1 MQRKHFIRRLGLVS
15 VAFTLAPKWS
25 FSGLRSSG
33 KPARFVAHPPL
44 KHEDLFGYI
53 RRINGS
59 FDLTIYREL
68 LGYCNEFKEG
78 DEIAGLAA
86 PDEQDRLLARN
97 LLSETKLQDIVDHPV
112 FEDHQSRYI
121 RSCVRS
127 GSTGGWTFRK
137 FKHFLL
143 NGSEEDIQHKLD
155 ELHSDQIACVVKLMS
170 NEELIRVSSKIFHPL
185 PGSRIGS
192 KGYMGARVQPNSPT
206 DDPEDVFWQVMNAW
220 SFAVGD
226 VVLGTNPVSS
236 DPASVAIL
244 EKTLH
249 EILVTFDLEQVMPHC
264 VLAHIDIQSQVE
276 EEHPGTTGIWFQ
288 SIAGT
293 DDANG
298 TFDVSLEKMQR
309 HVSRRNG
316 KYGLYAETGQGA
328 DETNGHGSGFDM
340 LFHESRKYG
349 MMRGLKQQILQQ
361 KPDHQAWVHVNDVAG
376 FIGPEVFRTREQL
389 VRCCLEDIVMGKLH
403 GLTIGLDICTTLHM
417 DVSLSDLDWCID
429 RIMPA
434 NPAYLMALPTKN
446 DPMLSYLTTS
456 YVDHVRIREKF
467 GYKVNDA
474 MWDFF
479 KSIDIIGADNQP
491 TARFADPLWV
501 YYQYLKRKGDARTWS
516 EIEAEGKQAIERV
529 RERGVPVA
537 TGHGEHAWDLKPE
550 LDAEIRSL
558 YEDAKMCIWQ
568 EWPAAFYPFKENS
581 LLLQTASVDR
591 KDYIYHP
598 QSGERLSP
606 ESDKKLKSCADRFS
620 YDFQVVLSDGL
631 NVLSLT
637 DDEHLVPFLD
647 EFNILASANSFL
659 VSPQLIQ
666 LKNGRVRAGYEVGKT
681 LFKNKSGNPV
691 KGIIHLIGERPG
703 TKHRSYSVYL
713 TLATVPEW
721 SADDKI
727 DHNITRVISG
737 ISNTS
742 LLPKQAAKETV
753 SLIQAHLLSKRN

>member
-1 MQRKHFIRRLGLVS
+1 
-15 VAFTLAPKWS
+15 
-25 FSGLRSSG
+25 
-33 KPARFVAHPPL
+33 
-44 KHEDLFGYI
+44 
-53 RRINGS
+53 
-59 FDLTIYREL
+59 
-68 LGYCNEFKEG
+68 
-78 DEIAGLAA
+78 
-86 PDEQDRLLARN
+86 
-97 LLSETKLQDIVDHPV
+97 
-112 FEDHQSRYI
+112 
-121 RSCVRS
+121 
-127 GSTGGWTFRK
+127 
-137 FKHFLL
+137 
-143 NGSEEDIQHKLD
+143 
-155 ELHSDQIACVVKLMS
+155 
-170 NEELIRVSSKIFHPL
+170 
-185 PGSRIGS
+185 
-192 KGYMGARVQPNSPT
+192 ARVQPNSPT
-206 DDPEDVFWQVMNAW
+206 DHPEDVFWQVMNAW

-236 DPASVAIL
+236 DPVSVALL

-249 EILVTFDLEQVMPHC
+249 DILITFELEQVMPHC

-276 EEHPGTTGIWFQ
+276 EDRPGTTGIWFQ

-298 TFDVSLEKMQR
+298 TFDVSLEKMQL
-309 HVSRRNG
+309 HASRRNG

-349 MMRGLKQQILQQ
+349 MMRGLKKQILQQ
-361 KPDHQAWVHVNDVAG
+361 KPDHEAWVHVNDVAG

-456 YVDHVRIREKF
+456 FVDHVRIREKF

-491 TARFADPLWV
+491 TAHFADPVWV
-501 YYQYLKRKGDARTWS
+501 YYQYLKRKGDTRTWT
-516 EIEAEGKQAIERV
+516 EIEIEGKQAIERV

-537 TGHGEHAWDLKPE
+537 TGHGENTWDLKPE
-550 LDAEIRSL
+550 LDAEIRTL
-558 YEDAKMCIWQ
+558 YEDAKMCIWR
-568 EWPAAFYPFKENS
+568 EWPAAFYPLKENN
-581 LLLQTASVDR
+581 LLLETGSIDR

-598 QSGERLSP
+598 QSGERLST
-606 ESDKKLKSCADRFS
+606 ESDIRLKAYAVQFP
-620 YDFQVVLSDGL
+620 YDYQVVLSDGL

-637 DDEHLVPFLD
+637 DDEHLAPFLE
-647 EFNILASANSFL
+647 EFNALSAANGFL
-659 VSPQLIQ
+659 FNPQLIQ

-681 LFKNKSGNPV
+681 LFKNKSGQPT

-703 TKHRSYSVYL
+703 TRHRSYSVYL

-742 LLPKQAAKETV
+742 LLPRQAAKETT
-753 SLIQAHLLSKRN
+753 SLIRTHLLSKRN